1 MTFLNNSSTARA
13 RIGKIFARWHVHLA
27 IAIAST
33 LNKYIH
39 SAVQNDHSPVET
51 LDVFNYF
58 PTRYQTSLT
67 SRIRCCACAL

>member
-51 LDVFNYF
+51 WMCLTIFLLD
-58 PTRYQTSLT
+58 TRP
-67 SRIRCCACAL
+67 A